1 MDVDAEVVRA
11 CQRGEP
17 EALDALIRATYA
29 DVYALAFRMIRD
41 RDEAADVTQEVFVRV
56 MRSVAGFRGE
66 AAFGTWLH
74 RVTVNCSLTALR
86 RRARR
91 AQPGPVAFGMPGEE
105 AGPALTD
112 TAAGPEERAER
123 AELLARAEAA
133 VAALPEASRTI
144 VMLRDVEGLSTA
156 EVAAATGLTEN
167 AVKVRLFRA
176 RERLRASL
184 SDDTVRRLRRSPGA
198 RAVRKGTA

>member
-29 DVYALAFRMIRD
+29 DVYALAFRLIRD

-56 MRSVAGFRGE
+56 MRSVVGFRGE
-66 AAFGTWLH
+66 SAFGTWLH
-74 RVTVNCSLTALR
+74 RVTVNTALTSLR
-86 RRARR
+86 KRSRRAL
-91 AQPGPVAFGMPGEE
+91 PGREAFAAPGSV
-105 AGPALTD
+105 D
-112 TAAGPEERAER
+112 TIVDPDAGPEERAER

-133 VAALPEASRTI
+133 VAALPESSRTI
-144 VMLRDVEGLSTA
+144 VVLRDVEGLSTA
-156 EVAAATGLTEN
+156 EVAAATGLSET

-184 SDDTVRRLRRSPGA
+184 ADSSVTPLPRRRR
-198 RAVRKGTA
+198 GTA